1 MSEIS
6 RTTGLVGYS
15 GMKVP
20 VRAATT
26 AAITLSGEQT
36 IDGIACVTG
45 DRVLVK
51 DQASAIANGIYCVDP
66 ATEILTRRGFK
77 NYGDLVAGEDV
88 FTLNMRTG
96 RSEWQPLLSV
106 HDFHVSDTEMLRM
119 EGNCHSSLSTLN
131 HRWPVSCRSAPLAD
145 YPRKRRANGTF
156 EPWPQPLGEY
166 YLTIKESADL
176 NTEDYILLSAECANL
191 PETPVYSDALVELV
205 GWFITEG
212 HIRKL
217 NSGTLS
223 TCVDIVQSQA
233 VNPQYV
239 ARIRTALQ
247 SLFGPAV
254 KTLKHPHNR
263 VWKAEWRE
271 DLVINGRMVEF
282 ALNREAGKVLCDLA
296 PGKVA
301 KPEFI
306 AALTKPQL
314 DIFIDA
320 CIAADGSVSSISGQR
335 VFVQKRLDMLAPVQM
350 ACALRGIPTN
360 VKRRRDSGIHVMTLL
375 KRQRALPIRNGERVR
390 YSGTVWCP
398 KTENKTWL
406 ARRDGSI
413 YFTGNTVDTGDW
425 ERSSDA
431 DGSYDFVSGS
441 LVPIAA
447 GTVSARAVYM
457 LTTTGT
463 ITPGTTS
470 LTFAAMGLLAAPV
483 PIASGGTGAITA
495 GAARTAL
502 DVPSNAEAILDALLT
517 TTGDS
522 IEASAAST
530 PARKAA
536 SATVAAHA
544 TTMNPWVA
552 RVVTLSGSAVTFTDI
567 ADAAYVGQQVLL
579 IMNAAH
585 VWTDGAVFDVQGG
598 ATYTTAAGD
607 QVLLVATAVDAFDV
621 TIIPATGNLVIRLGT
636 EQATTSGTSIDFT
649 GIPAGTKRIKIL
661 LKGVS
666 TNGTSLFL
674 VQLGDSGGIETS
686 GYLGGTGSA
695 TNTAGFLLNIT
706 GAAAGVW
713 HGVVTLE
720 LENAASFS
728 WIQEGSIS
736 RSDTATNNSTAGSK
750 DLSAELTQVRITT
763 VNGTDAFDAG
773 AINISYE

>member
-1 MSEIS
+1 MSEIA

-36 IDGIACVTG
+36 IDGIACVDG

-51 DQASAIANGIYCVDP
+51 DQASGVNNGIYV
-66 ATEILTRRGFK
+66 
-77 NYGDLVAGEDV
+77 
-88 FTLNMRTG
+88 
-96 RSEWQPLLSV
+96 
-106 HDFHVSDTEMLRM
+106 
-119 EGNCHSSLSTLN
+119 
-131 HRWPVSCRSAPLAD
+131 
-145 YPRKRRANGTF
+145 
-156 EPWPQPLGEY
+156 
-166 YLTIKESADL
+166 
-176 NTEDYILLSAECANL
+176 
-191 PETPVYSDALVELV
+191 
-205 GWFITEG
+205 
-212 HIRKL
+212 
-217 NSGTLS
+217 
-223 TCVDIVQSQA
+223 
-233 VNPQYV
+233 
-239 ARIRTALQ
+239 
-247 SLFGPAV
+247 
-254 KTLKHPHNR
+254 
-263 VWKAEWRE
+263 
-271 DLVINGRMVEF
+271 
-282 ALNREAGKVLCDLA
+282 
-296 PGKVA
+296 
-301 KPEFI
+301 
-306 AALTKPQL
+306 
-314 DIFIDA
+314 
-320 CIAADGSVSSISGQR
+320 
-335 VFVQKRLDMLAPVQM
+335 
-350 ACALRGIPTN
+350 
-360 VKRRRDSGIHVMTLL
+360 
-375 KRQRALPIRNGERVR
+375 
-390 YSGTVWCP
+390 
-398 KTENKTWL
+398 
-406 ARRDGSI
+406 
-413 YFTGNTVDTGDW
+413 VDTGTW
-425 ERSSDA
+425 ERASDA
-431 DGSYDFVSGS
+431 DGAYDFVSGS

-483 PIASGGTGAITA
+483 PIASGGTGQITA
-495 GAARTAL
+495 ALARTAL